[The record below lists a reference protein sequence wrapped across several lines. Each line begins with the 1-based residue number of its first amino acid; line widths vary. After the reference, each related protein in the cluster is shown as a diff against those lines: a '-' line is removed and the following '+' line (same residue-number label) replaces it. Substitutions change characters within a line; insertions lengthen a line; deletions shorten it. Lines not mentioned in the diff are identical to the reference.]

1 MTLEFEFDGH
11 EMIIEDPMSSRSWL
25 TGLAPF
31 INDFAQD
38 KYGLRFEH
46 IDHDLSKEKLR
57 ELADAVGQALAQYRK
72 DALEAISTNT
82 PHTQW
87 KDVLGD
93 ALALALNGENCEH
106 TEHDHALY
114 EDTDFTDLYEAIDQA
129 MQEHDGPVADLD
141 ELFDEVRSAT
151 REKMEGHDW
160 STVFDAIGKLRIPLL
175 FVPGYRPGKDA
186 LSDFDISAEE
196 IQECKHPGRG
206 EQALLN
212 LLRVSIPDFMEY
224 KGFDHR
230 NSDLM
235 DAWISD
241 IKDPTL
247 DPAISA
253 LGPVFKDL
261 TELDD
266 FFDNATG
273 NGGVLPCWVGTLTP
287 NDLKAIDP
295 LTDNALTGGMISLNE
310 WQNGSGSVEGLGES
324 VVLLSGDWLLSS
336 EHGKAIEDT
345 CGLTK
350 KSLEG
355 KIAPVPEVKV
365 AKEPEALEFSL

>member
-11 EMIIEDPMSSRSWL
+11 EMIIEDPMCSKSWV
-25 TGLAPF
+25 TGLTPF
-31 INDFAQD
+31 LDHYSQD

-46 IDHDLSKEKLR
+46 IDHDLSEEKLKA
-57 ELADAVGQALAQYRK
+57 LADTVGEALAQYRK
-72 DALEAISTNT
+72 DARAAISTNT
-82 PHTQW
+82 PYTQW

-93 ALALALNGENCEH
+93 ALALALNGEDCEH

-114 EDTDFTDLYEAIDQA
+114 EDTDFTDLYEAIDEA

-160 STVFDAIGKLRIPLL
+160 STVYDAIGKLRIPLL
-175 FVPGYRPGKDA
+175 FVPGYTPGKDG

-196 IQECKHPGRG
+196 IQDCKHPGRG

-247 DPAISA
+247 DPAVSA
-253 LGPVFKDL
+253 LGPMFKDL
-261 TELDD
+261 SELDD

-287 NDLKAIDP
+287 NDLKAVDP

-310 WQNGSGSVEGLGES
+310 WVNGAGSVQGVRET

-336 EHGKAIEDT
+336 EHGKAVEDT
-345 CGLTK
+345 FGLTR

-355 KIAPVPEVKV
+355 KITPVPEPKV
-365 AKEPEALEFSL
+365 AKEPDALEFSL